1 MAKVEVKHMTGD
13 DLKEVLTTI
22 SDTLKLNKRTVNPAL
37 IKLIRDVVKELRV
50 IPVVQQTT
58 TKVLL
63 NQAKPQG
70 LGDVDFDK
78 VFDGILKALEIEEK
92 LLGQQGDDMIKVC
105 DNTAQRPVILSL
117 LARFIVR

>member
-1 MAKVEVKHMTGD
+1 MVKVEVKHMTGD

-58 TKVLL
+58 TKVLV

>member
-1 MAKVEVKHMTGD
+1 MTGD

-58 TKVLL
+58 TKVLV